1 VATGGPYEYL
11 QWSQAEHLSSLVLFS
26 KVQNLQDQLM
36 YFAFA
41 ILGFAVPQ
49 TSQIGAKDC
58 RSSSFSIV
66 VLERKHINNYK
77 YDVEKMKA

>member
-1 VATGGPYEYL
+1 
-11 QWSQAEHLSSLVLFS
+11 
-26 KVQNLQDQLM
+26 M